1 ISNPVARHVACR
13 VEANTPSVC
22 QLAGFEDTYKELQYK
37 ILSLPEVGLLFET
50 SPNFRTMGTDPKSAP
65 DPIGPHQ
72 LPFQLTDPS
81 KKVVYIPPFNQ
92 WPSEGS
98 WASFTYIVVAPPDE
112 GDNDGPVQPSEPG
125 LAVLTNAYGGI
136 AGSDFNLADGGSG
149 WTISGNLETV
159 GGSKSSGLQH
169 QAFAWGGLNRYVY
182 GVDEVQN
189 LDFATGLDLA
199 KWYFEA
205 SPAVFNREALASSYG
220 GVIRF
225 TVRSQYG
232 DFRSLNDPLDWVT
245 IECESCD
252 SGHGARIVRFVDE
265 SLRWDGTEQTVE
277 LFLNTNGRWM
287 YDPLNAALDFQYAT
301 ECQIASV
308 LINVS
313 RIAILGDFT
322 RGSQLG
328 LRACVRT
335 STRVLLQQM
344 SSQRVRS
351 QECASRS
358 QGFFLPGE
366 GGFEHQRCLLQVS
379 RQGQAEGSDGPAHF
393 VLRSW
398 GKTRAGRKGWPRQ
411 GSFGRASLE
420 ASRVASPWTVRE
432 PVSGGDGLGLDLDL
446 GLGGRMSGGL
456 PLPGSGSA
464 ASSLRGSPAAMLP
477 PGSLRELKSPTS
489 TVGVAEESLA
499 AVECIR
505 SLELFRGCDRE
516 LVNFLVQSGRTMPWC
531 AESGEDI
538 TGSCLSSLPDA
549 GLGMLILRRGEAS
562 VEVGGQSVL
571 RISGGA
577 VFCDMKLLGSLGSRP
592 GRAAER
598 KVLVRARTRCDGIA
612 IAPNALLA
620 ARRSFPSEVARL
632 VQVEQLQRHFE
643 LRVESAS

>member
-1 ISNPVARHVACR
+1 MGPLLGVRNLQVVSLRRPPILRLTLGCISLLLWSGGQPSIAIDTGEIAEKSWISNPVARHVACR

-81 KKVVYIPPFNQ
+81 KKVVYVPPFNQ

-287 YDPLNAALDFQYAT
+287 YDPLNTALDFQYAT

-308 LINVS
+308 LTNVS

-322 RGSQLG
+322 RG
-328 LRACVRT
+328 
-335 STRVLLQQM
+335 
-344 SSQRVRS
+344 
-351 QECASRS
+351 
-358 QGFFLPGE
+358 GE
-366 GGFEHQRCLLQVS
+366 GVAIDDVAVIS
-379 RQGQAEGSDGPAHF
+379 AD
-393 VLRSW
+393 
-398 GKTRAGRKGWPRQ
+398 
-411 GSFGRASLE
+411 ASLQP
-420 ASRVASPWTVRE
+420 AY
-432 PVSGGDGLGLDLDL
+432 
-446 GLGGRMSGGL
+446 
-456 PLPGSGSA
+456 PLTCQKGCFCRHNPG
-464 ASSLRGSPAAMLP
+464 
-477 PGSLRELKSPTS
+477 
-489 TVGVAEESLA
+489 
-499 AVECIR
+499 
-505 SLELFRGCDRE
+505 
-516 LVNFLVQSGRTMPWC
+516 
-531 AESGEDI
+531 
-538 TGSCLSSLPDA
+538 
-549 GLGMLILRRGEAS
+549 
-562 VEVGGQSVL
+562 
-571 RISGGA
+571 
-577 VFCDMKLLGSLGSRP
+577 
-592 GRAAER
+592 
-598 KVLVRARTRCDGIA
+598 LVRPTCC
-612 IAPNALLA
+612 
-620 ARRSFPSEVARL
+620 
-632 VQVEQLQRHFE
+632 
-643 LRVESAS
+643 